1 VTPPGAAFTADP
13 NRTYALVVGIERY
26 DIGDSWN
33 LDGPAADAARFV
45 NWLRAREVPAANIW
59 LHASPLDAQA
69 LRQLLC
75 DPAVDICAATRES
88 IRHRIT
94 DVLGVPGDLLYFYWG
109 GHGSSIT
116 SRDRRLFYADART
129 EDRQNLQIGA
139 LLDYLQSDAV
149 KIKRQ
154 IAFIDACANIA
165 SDPNRLPADQFPSVR
180 AGSQVVQSFFFS
192 AAPGQRAQNDA
203 VLRGGTFSHYL
214 QTALDAAD
222 LIAFPPNPTEIIR
235 AVKSQLDQPGQT
247 GVSYESQDWVGN
259 IRTSPGATEGPYL
272 RYATRKLRLPLG
284 QLEQLLNAFARCP
297 AIQLQGVRADLA
309 NSLAI
314 PLRRKIYRP
323 TEILADPS
331 AELLRLFTASW
342 FPDRGETFQR
352 VFEQYEPI
360 SQESDEVSDLLL
372 RLRRLDE
379 ARCLVEDLTDA
390 PCAAARNSSVEEYL
404 GETLNQASTELYAFF
419 EAVTRILE
427 ATPASPQADAL
438 RGFLEHY
445 CSNPTRLKIRAALDT
460 EAAGLPHFLLV
471 RAIPGKPDRLSA
483 LWVREDRRLLRK
495 WDLDCPLEERS
506 VEQKLSGILQEI
518 WQTGDFPLSIE
529 IFLLPETL
537 HWTPDDWSGI
547 DEFNMAERFST
558 RHPLVVHWVKRWSEP
573 GTSAGWSLAC
583 ERIRQNLEQAAHPYR
598 PFLDRGEND
607 ISAIAGELTDG
618 RRGPLLALLVALAI
632 EPGKTPPRELIT
644 AIKAGAPFICWLREA
659 PEDWQAF
666 RREVEAL
673 MPAPGQPQHFDQI
686 PDRIFKA
693 RKVAAA
699 DPSSGAP
706 AILGGKLTLLWD
718 DSRRSPFENKYRPPA

>member
-1 VTPPGAAFTADP
+1 LIPTGAAFEADP
-13 NRTYALVVGIERY
+13 NRTFALVVGIESY
-26 DIGDSWN
+26 AIGESWN

-45 NWLRAREVPAANIW
+45 NWLRARSVPAANIW
-59 LHASPLDAQA
+59 LHASPLNEQA
-69 LRQLLC
+69 MRQLLT
-75 DPAVDICAATRES
+75 DAAVAVQSATRES
-88 IRHRIT
+88 IRRRIT
-94 DVLGVPGDLLYFYWG
+94 DLLSVPGDLLYFFWG
-109 GHGSSIT
+109 GHGSTIT
-116 SRDRRLFYADART
+116 SRDRRLYYADART

-139 LLDYLQSDAV
+139 LLDYLQSDTV

-165 SDPNRLPADQFPSVR
+165 NDPGRLPADQFPSVR

-214 QTALDAAD
+214 QAALDAAPQ
-222 LIAFPPNPTEIIR
+222 APFPPNPTAIIQD
-235 AVKSQLDQPGQT
+235 VKGRLDQPGQT

-272 RYATRKLRLPLG
+272 RYAARKLRLPLG
-284 QLEQLLNAFARCP
+284 QLEQLFSAFSRCP
-297 AIQLQGVRADLA
+297 AIQAQAVRADLA
-309 NSLAI
+309 SSLSI
-314 PLRRKIYRP
+314 PLRRQIYRP
-323 TEILADPS
+323 SEILADAP
-331 AELLRLFTASW
+331 ADLLRQFTAAW

-352 VFEQYEPI
+352 AFEQHEPI

-379 ARCLVEDLTDA
+379 ARGLIENLPELPGAIARYGSLED
-390 PCAAARNSSVEEYL
+390 YL
-404 GETLNQASTELYAFF
+404 GGTLNQASSELQAFF
-419 EAVTRILE
+419 EAVTRIVE
-427 ATPASPQADAL
+427 AAPAGPQADAIH
-438 RGFLEHY
+438 GFLDRY
-445 CSNPTRLKIRAALDT
+445 CSNPTRQKIRATLDA

-495 WDLDCPLEERS
+495 WDLACPLEERS
-506 VEQKLSGILQEI
+506 VEQKLVEILQDI

-537 HWTPDDWSGI
+537 HWTPDAWSRL
-547 DEFNMAERFST
+547 DEFNIEERFST
-558 RHPLVVHWVKRWSEP
+558 RYPLVVHWVKRWSEP
-573 GTSAGWSLAC
+573 GTAAGWTAAC
-583 ERIRQNLEQAAHPYR
+583 ERIRQNLEQPVHPCC

-607 ISAIAGELTDG
+607 ISTIAGELTDG
-618 RRGPLLALLVALAI
+618 RRGPLLALLLPLSL
-632 EPGKTPPRELIT
+632 EPGKAPPRELIT
-644 AIKAGAPFICWLREA
+644 AIRAGAPFICWLRES

-673 MPAPGQPQHFDQI
+673 MPAPGQPEHFDQI
-686 PDRIFKA
+686 PHRILHA
-693 RKVAAA
+693 RRTAAA
-699 DPSSGAP
+699 DPPAGSR

-718 DSRRSPFENKYRPPA
+718 DCRRSPFENKYRPPT